1 MKALLSMKGILA
13 ILSLGS
19 IVWAGI
25 FNSTQPHSV
34 TTSIAAKTDSEI
46 IPVERSVASKE
57 VSNVAQINFPINSD
71 NIAAINGIW
80 EITRVVDA
88 DEKVTFDK
96 LENPEDAKN
105 KIEVPLELIGN
116 GIVRVNKDRTQNY
129 RISLLSEIGTIALF
143 KKLGNGYKII
153 EAKKVILPPTPF
165 LPQGN
170 MKLELT
176 EEVELVLDS
185 AFNNSSP
192 DQTISGDNISGH
204 AFLNNKTIQKLEV
217 EIKNI
222 NGDIQNLT
230 IDSAELSENGIFKT
244 EENGIEI
251 FGEVVNNGKSGFRI
265 SFIKGPMAGKVLDFI
280 TKELLENIEGTKADE
295 LKN

>member
-1 MKALLSMKGILA
+1 
-13 ILSLGS
+13 
-19 IVWAGI
+19 
-25 FNSTQPHSV
+25 
-34 TTSIAAKTDSEI
+34 
-46 IPVERSVASKE
+46 
-57 VSNVAQINFPINSD
+57 
-71 NIAAINGIW
+71 
-80 EITRVVDA
+80 
-88 DEKVTFDK
+88 
-96 LENPEDAKN
+96 
-105 KIEVPLELIGN
+105 
-116 GIVRVNKDRTQNY
+116 
-129 RISLLSEIGTIALF
+129 
-143 KKLGNGYKII
+143 
-153 EAKKVILPPTPF
+153 
-165 LPQGN
+165 